1 MNEEQRLANQQV
13 NQPKKEDKP
22 EKDYSKYFEK
32 VFTAPS
38 LKDAKN
44 VAKKMS
50 SIIRILALQKSSQ
63 KWAKIAPSIFV
74 LMAAK

>member
-22 EKDYSKYFEK
+22 EKEIVLS
-32 VFTAPS
+32 T
-38 LKDAKN
+38 
-44 VAKKMS
+44 
-50 SIIRILALQKSSQ
+50 
-63 KWAKIAPSIFV
+63 FV